1 MNHLEGM
8 GVRVRVREMELLG
21 KRLDRMHCARVELCV
36 CVSCRYPCAHAT
48 MGVAVCISADPSAR
62 TQVAAWRRVCIY
74 ALVCVSLRGDTST
87 WW

>member
-36 CVSCRYPCAHAT
+36 CVVSVSLCARIH
-48 MGVAVCISADPSAR
+48 GVAACISADPSAR
-62 TQVAAWRRVCIY
+62 TQERMEAGMH
-74 ALVCVSLRGDTST
+74 VCVGVST
-87 WW
+87 L

>member
-36 CVSCRYPCAHAT
+36 CVVSVSLCARIH
-48 MGVAVCISADPSAR
+48 GVAVCISADPSAR
-62 TQVAAWRRVCIY
+62 TQVRMEAGMH
-74 ALVCVSLRGDTST
+74 VCVGVST
-87 WW
+87 L